1 MLYILLTILLFGFLI
16 FIHELG
22 HFTMARLF
30 KVTVNE
36 FAIGMGPKLLSKK
49 SEKSGITY
57 SLRALPIGG
66 YVSMEGE
73 NEDSEDPN
81 AYSKKPVWQ
90 RMIILVAGAT
100 MNIIIA
106 IILMFTVVYSSEV
119 LSSTTIAKFDD
130 NAISNSEGGLMPD
143 DEIVKVGWMPV
154 HSGYELVYEI
164 SMQGTEPVDI
174 TVIRNGERM
183 VIKDV
188 KFGIETSEGIT
199 FGTPDFKVYA
209 LRKTFINCFKQSVSR
224 SVSSFKMIIDSLGGM
239 LTGKFGMDAVQ
250 GPVGI
255 TGQIHEME
263 QKNLMDLS
271 TFGFLASII
280 SMNLGIFN
288 LLPIP
293 ALDGGQLV
301 FRFIEL
307 IRRKPLD
314 QRIEGTLNFI
324 MLVVLLIF
332 AGVVMLKDI
341 IKLII

>member
-1 MLYILLTILLFGFLI
+1 MYIILTILMFGLLILF
-16 FIHELG
+16 HELG
-22 HFTMARLF
+22 HFATARLF

-36 FAIGMGPKLLSKK
+36 FAIGMGPKLISKK

-106 IILMFTVVYSSEV
+106 IVLMFAVVISSEN
-119 LSSTTIAKFDD
+119 LTSTRIGEFTEGSV
-130 NAISNSEGGLMPD
+130 SNSEGGLMLED
-143 DEIVKVGWMPV
+143 TVVKVGWVPV
-154 HSGYELVYEI
+154 YSGYELVYEI
-164 SMQGTEPVDI
+164 SNQGTEPVDI
-174 TVIRNGERM
+174 TVIRNGEKI
-183 VIKDV
+183 VLKDV
-188 KFGIETSEGIT
+188 KFGVETAEGVN
-199 FGTPDFKVYA
+199 FGTPDFRVYA
-209 LRKTFINCFKQSVSR
+209 LEKTFFNCIKQSVSR
-224 SVSSFKMIIDSLGGM
+224 SVSSFKMIIDSLSGM
-239 LTGKFGMDAVQ
+239 LTGKYGMDAVQ

-255 TGQIHEME
+255 TDEIHQME
-263 QKNLMDLS
+263 KENLMDLS
-271 TFGFLASII
+271 TFGFLASVI

-307 IRRKPLD
+307 IIRRPLNPK
-314 QRIEGTLNFI
+314 IEGALNFI
-324 MLVVLLIF
+324 MLIVLMTF

-341 IKLII
+341 VKLIL

>member
-1 MLYILLTILLFGFLI
+1 MYIILTILMFGLLILF
-16 FIHELG
+16 HELG
-22 HFTMARLF
+22 HFATARLF

-36 FAIGMGPKLLSKK
+36 FAIGMGPKLISKK

-106 IILMFTVVYSSEV
+106 IVLMFAVVISSEN
-119 LSSTTIAKFDD
+119 LTSTRIGEFTEGS
-130 NAISNSEGGLMPD
+130 ISNSEGGLMLED
-143 DEIVKVGWMPV
+143 TVVKVGWVPV
-154 HSGYELVYEI
+154 YSGYELVYEI
-164 SMQGTEPVDI
+164 SNQGTEPVDI
-174 TVIRNGERM
+174 TVIRNGEKI
-183 VIKDV
+183 VLKDV
-188 KFGIETSEGIT
+188 KFGVETAEGVN
-199 FGTPDFKVYA
+199 FGTPDFRVYA
-209 LRKTFINCFKQSVSR
+209 LEKTFFNCIKQSVSR
-224 SVSSFKMIIDSLGGM
+224 SVSSFKMIIDSLSGM
-239 LTGKFGMDAVQ
+239 LTGKYGMDAVQ

-255 TGQIHEME
+255 TDEIHQME
-263 QKNLMDLS
+263 KENLMDLS
-271 TFGFLASII
+271 TFGFLASVI

-307 IRRKPLD
+307 IIRRPLNPK
-314 QRIEGTLNFI
+314 IEGALNFI
-324 MLVVLLIF
+324 MLIVLMTF

-341 IKLII
+341 VKLIL

>member
-1 MLYILLTILLFGFLI
+1 MYIILTILMFGLLILF
-16 FIHELG
+16 HELG
-22 HFTMARLF
+22 HFATARLF

-36 FAIGMGPKLLSKK
+36 FAIGMGPKLISKK

-106 IILMFTVVYSSEV
+106 IVLMFAVVISSEN
-119 LSSTTIAKFDD
+119 LTSTRIGEFTEGSV
-130 NAISNSEGGLMPD
+130 SNSEGGLMLED
-143 DEIVKVGWMPV
+143 TVVKVGWVPV
-154 HSGYELVYEI
+154 YSGYELVYEI
-164 SMQGTEPVDI
+164 SNQGTEPVDI
-174 TVIRNGERM
+174 TVIRNGEKI
-183 VIKDV
+183 VLKDV
-188 KFGIETSEGIT
+188 KFGVETEEGVN
-199 FGTPDFKVYA
+199 FGTPDFRVYA
-209 LRKTFINCFKQSVSR
+209 LEKTFFNCIKQSVSR
-224 SVSSFKMIIDSLGGM
+224 SVSSFKMIIDSLSGM
-239 LTGKFGMDAVQ
+239 LTGKYGMDAVQ

-255 TGQIHEME
+255 TDEIHQME
-263 QKNLMDLS
+263 KENLMDLS
-271 TFGFLASII
+271 TFGFLASVI

-307 IRRKPLD
+307 IIRRPLNPK
-314 QRIEGTLNFI
+314 IEGALNFI
-324 MLVVLLIF
+324 MLIVLMTF

-341 IKLII
+341 VKLIL

>member
-1 MLYILLTILLFGFLI
+1 MYIILTILMFGLLILF
-16 FIHELG
+16 HELG
-22 HFTMARLF
+22 HFATARLF

-36 FAIGMGPKLLSKK
+36 FAIGMGPKLISKK
-49 SEKSGITY
+49 SGKSGITY

-106 IILMFTVVYSSEV
+106 IVLMFAVVISSEN
-119 LSSTTIAKFDD
+119 LTSTRIGEFTEGSV
-130 NAISNSEGGLMPD
+130 SNSEGGLMLED
-143 DEIVKVGWMPV
+143 TVVKVGWVPV
-154 HSGYELVYEI
+154 YSGYELVYEI
-164 SMQGTEPVDI
+164 SNQGTEPVDI
-174 TVIRNGERM
+174 TVIRNGEKI
-183 VIKDV
+183 VLKDV
-188 KFGIETSEGIT
+188 KFGVETAEGVN
-199 FGTPDFKVYA
+199 FGTPDFRVYA
-209 LRKTFINCFKQSVSR
+209 LEKTFFNCIKQSVSR
-224 SVSSFKMIIDSLGGM
+224 SVSSFKMVIDSLSGM
-239 LTGKFGMDAVQ
+239 LTGKYGMDAVQ

-255 TGQIHEME
+255 TDEIHQME
-263 QKNLMDLS
+263 KENLMDLS
-271 TFGFLASII
+271 TFGFLASVI

-307 IRRKPLD
+307 IIRRPLNSK
-314 QRIEGTLNFI
+314 IEGALNFI
-324 MLVVLLIF
+324 MLIVLMTF

-341 IKLII
+341 VKLIL